1 MEPCISL
8 CNLVQEPFLVG
19 IATPKQCWVQPMFLS
34 FRGVTMFVLKY
45 HVSSNFDSQQLRAF
59 YRAIRAAMKS
69 LVKSAMNANIS
80 LMN

>member
-1 MEPCISL
+1 
-8 CNLVQEPFLVG
+8 
-19 IATPKQCWVQPMFLS
+19 
-34 FRGVTMFVLKY
+34 MFVLKY